1 MEKDTCTTDY
11 VSPIGRLTIAS
22 DGTSI
27 TGIWLEGQ
35 KYFAATLDAASRERD
50 VPALAAAREWLDIY
64 FAGREPDF
72 TPPLAP
78 RGSGFRQTV
87 WEILRGIPYGSLT
100 TYGEIARR
108 LEGSSGG
115 RVSARAVGGAVGH
128 NPISIIIP
136 CHRVVGAGGNL
147 TGYAG
152 GINAKIWLLRHEGV
166 RMDGLF
172 VPKKGTAL

>member
-35 KYFAATLDAASRERD
+35 KYFAATLDAAS
-50 VPALAAAREWLDIY
+50 
-64 FAGREPDF
+64 REPDF